1 MNIPPALLSINPK
14 VLKVWFSSV
23 HLIEIGTD
31 NEFDLIV
38 ARFTEKM
45 SSTREINVDAALH
58 FKNPPS
64 LFLGRIPLSHLH
76 LTMQ

>member
-1 MNIPPALLSINPK
+1 MNIPPAPLSISPMIST
-14 VLKVWFSSV
+14 VQFSSV

-31 NEFDLIV
+31 NEFDSIV

-45 SSTREINVDAALH
+45 SNTEEVNVDAALH

-64 LFLGRIPLSHLH
+64 LLLGRIPLSHLRST
-76 LTMQ
+76 LR